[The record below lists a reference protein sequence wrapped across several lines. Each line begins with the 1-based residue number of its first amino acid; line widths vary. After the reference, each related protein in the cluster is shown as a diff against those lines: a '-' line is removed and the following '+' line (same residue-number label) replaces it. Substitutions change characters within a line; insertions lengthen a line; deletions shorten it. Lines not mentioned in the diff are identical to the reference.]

1 MIHLSGLNACK
12 ALIEHLITLV
22 PGGILFGIIEDDIVI
37 WRKKSLTFDLD
48 IFDVGFRF
56 ESNSSTLKAIQ
67 DKVVLQKNIS
77 RSVYGK
83 RLSILMIPIVDDG
96 EKPYG
101 GLIVAFPLL
110 HPVAASFPDF
120 APLLV
125 NVFPSGA
132 FLYMSDLYKIVYR
145 QPSEKFDVPEFAIGY
160 ELREGDVALNV
171 IRTKKPTFKE
181 VDASKLGIPVFVA
194 NFPLFDDDDRNDLIA
209 TLGIIIP
216 KQTAATL
223 REMSTNLESGLTGIS
238 PLIQELAAP
247 ATEIHT
253 NEQSFHGI
261 RNLILPCYSNL
272 VKFS

>member
-1 MIHLSGLNACK
+1 
-12 ALIEHLITLV
+12 
-22 PGGILFGIIEDDIVI
+22 
-37 WRKKSLTFDLD
+37 
-48 IFDVGFRF
+48 
-56 ESNSSTLKAIQ
+56 
-67 DKVVLQKNIS
+67 
-77 RSVYGK
+77 
-83 RLSILMIPIVDDG
+83 MIPIVDDG